1 MNELVNVK
9 AEKINN
15 EIESLNQNEIM
26 EEVKMTTAETKLQA
40 VEEARQNLMKA
51 KSVLEANKDAEANIK
66 KSALVNVGKAETA
79 YLEAL
84 KKVELPTAKVELWNE
99 SKNTNKQVVFTK
111 EEKEIIIATS
121 VYSMAVSK
129 VNLECGKDL
138 ITNEHFDKVVN
149 LAAQAGV
156 RYSIE
161 NPYAYVESNID
172 GFLNILEGC
181 RHYQVKHLVYAS
193 SSSVY
198 GLNGKVPF
206 SEKDSIA
213 HPVSLYA
220 ATKKSNELMAHTY
233 SHLYGIPSTGL
244 RFFTVYGPWGRP
256 DMSPFLF
263 ADAMLRG
270 RPIKVFNNGD
280 MLRDFTYIDDIVEG
294 VLRVIDHIPTSD
306 INWNAQTP
314 NPSSSIAPYK
324 IYNIGNSHPVKL
336 MDFIQAIEEVIGR
349 SAEKVYLPMQPGDVY
364 QTNADTTALQNE
376 LGFKPSK
383 QIKEGVKETIDWYRS
398 FYHL

>member
-1 MNELVNVK
+1 MKILVTGAAGFIGSYVCKYLLSRGDEVVGLDNINSYYDINLKYGRLLTLGIEENAVNWYLFVESNVY
-9 AEKINN
+9 EKFRFIR
-15 EIESLNQNEIM
+15 M
-26 EEVKMTTAETKLQA
+26 
-40 VEEARQNLMKA
+40 
-51 KSVLEANKDAEANIK
+51 
-66 KSALVNVGKAETA
+66 
-79 YLEAL
+79 
-84 KKVELPTAKVELWNE
+84 
-99 SKNTNKQVVFTK
+99 
-111 EEKEIIIATS
+111 
-121 VYSMAVSK
+121 
-129 VNLECGKDL
+129 NLEDKQAMQML
-138 ITNEHFDKVVN
+138 FANERFDKVVN

-172 GFLNILEGC
+172 GFLNVLEGC
-181 RHYQVKHLVYAS
+181 RHYRVKHLIYAS

-263 ADAMLRG
+263 ADAMLHG
-270 RPIKVFNNGD
+270 RSIKVFNNGD

-294 VLRVIDHIPTSD
+294 VLRVIDHVPEPNL
-306 INWNAQTP
+306 NWNDQNP
-314 NPSSSIAPYK
+314 EPSSSKAPYK

-336 MDFIQAIEEVIGR
+336 MDFIEAIEKAIGHP
-349 SAEKVYLPMQPGDVY
+349 ADKIYFPMQPGDVY
-364 QTNADTTALQNE
+364 QTNADTTALERE
-376 LGFKPSK
+376 LGFKPNKS
-383 QIKEGVKETIDWYRS
+383 IIEGVRNTIDWYRS
-398 FYHL
+398 FYQL